1 MKPFSHIGILGTG
14 LIGGSIGLALHR
26 MSSPPHI
33 YGFDLD
39 PEVCDRAHKR
49 RAVDEIVDAV
59 DGFGVCEL
67 IFVAVPVDQM
77 SDVLQRLNQ
86 LFPEIL
92 LVEVGSVKRPIAE
105 RLPKFR
111 QAKHVILS
119 HPMAGKESG
128 GIENADAELFRGAS
142 WLICEHSQM
151 DRNAVSRVETLIREL
166 GEIPSRIP
174 WEAHDVIIARTSH
187 LPQLLATLLAAYIE
201 EQRKDHPSLD
211 KLTGPGLTTMTRLAG
226 SSYELWH
233 PIIKYN
239 RKEILTA
246 LNEFMQLSASLGDLR
261 DGDAL
266 SALFERAQRY
276 YLRRP
281 ES

>member
-14 LIGGSIGLALHR
+14 LIGGSIGMALHR

-33 YGFDLD
+33 YGFDLN
-39 PEVCDRAHKR
+39 PEVCDRAHQR
-49 RAVDEIVDAV
+49 RAVDEIVNAV

-67 IFVAVPVDQM
+67 IFVAVPIDQM

-92 LVEVGSVKRPIAE
+92 LIEVGSVKRPIAE
-105 RLPKFR
+105 HLHEFR

-142 WLICEHSQM
+142 WLICEHNQM
-151 DRNAVSRVETLIREL
+151 DRDAVSRVETLIHEL
-166 GEIPSRIP
+166 GAIPSRIP
-174 WEAHDVIIARTSH
+174 WEQHDVEIARTSH

-201 EQRKDHPSLD
+201 KQKKVHPSLD
-211 KLTGPGLTTMTRLAG
+211 KLTGPGLTAMTRLAG
-226 SSYELWH
+226 SSYELWQ

-266 SALFERAQRY
+266 SALFKQAQRY
-276 YLRRP
+276 YVRRP